1 MTRRRQL
8 LSLTLLPGPILIQDY
23 YHSYYL
29 PLVNLTLAPP
39 AEAGPPLANNNLING
54 KASTGTVGMATF
66 SVTSGK
72 IYRMRLV
79 NPSGASV
86 QKFTIDG
93 YNFTVFA
100 NDFVPVQPYVTD
112 VVTLAVG
119 QRTDILF
126 KATGQPTDA
135 VWMRGFR
142 PPNCGPSAGNEEVTA
157 AIFYEDADRSQEPT
171 TQPGPNAY
179 NTYCGND
186 ALTETVPTFPMAAG
200 EASYTETIQIAF
212 QSNGTALLWY
222 MNGQT
227 FRIDYND
234 PLLLEASLGNIDFPP
249 IRNVHN
255 YGTNSTIRF
264 VIENPVP
271 QPHPMHLHGHNIQVL
286 QEGACNIA
294 APNSTKRELEIDYG
308 TQTKRADGAGAC
320 WDGSIVRPENPQRRD
335 VQMLQANSYI
345 VIQYFQDNPG
355 VWPLHC
361 KCNEELVY
369 WRHWLTLL
377 TTRSHCLAFERR
389 NGLDGARKSRRD
401 SK

>member
-1 MTRRRQL
+1 MRNPTMQISVRTTARSVKPDCL
-8 LSLTLLPGPILIQDY
+8 LTSPIPGPIIIQDY
-23 YHSYYL
+23 FHSYYE
-29 PLVNLTLAPP
+29 PLVQKTLAPP
-39 AEAGPPLANNNLING
+39 AEAGPPLADNNLING
-54 KASTGTVGMATF
+54 KASTGTMGMATF

-72 IYRMRLV
+72 TYRMRLI
-79 NPSGASV
+79 NTSGASV
-86 QKFTIDG
+86 QKFTVDG
-93 YNFTVFA
+93 YTFTVFA
-100 NDFVPVQPYVTD
+100 NDFVPVQPYETD
-112 VVTLAVG
+112 VVTLTVG

-126 KATGQPTDA
+126 KATGKSTDS

-142 PPNCGPSAGNEEVTA
+142 PPPCGPTNGNEEVKA

-186 ALTETVPTFPMAAG
+186 PLSETIPTFPMAAG
-200 EASYTETIQIAF
+200 DASYTEVIQIAF

-222 MNGQT
+222 QNGRT

-234 PLLLEASLGNIDFPP
+234 PLLLEASLGNIDFDP

-255 YGTNSTIRF
+255 YGTNKTVRF
-264 VIENPVP
+264 VLENPVG

-294 APNSTKRELEIDYG
+294 SPSNSSKRGLEIDYG
-308 TQTKRADGAGAC
+308 TRTKRQDGAGAC
-320 WDGSIVRPENPQRRD
+320 WDGSIVRPDNPQRRD
-335 VQMLQANSYI
+335 VHMLQANSYI

-361 KCNEELVY
+361 K
-369 WRHWLTLL
+369 
-377 TTRSHCLAFERR
+377 
-389 NGLDGARKSRRD
+389 
-401 SK
+401 